1 MPLKIHSRSIPKIT
15 GAVMLGAPVI
25 IAMEKVV
32 INVDLAVLW
41 ADNKRV
47 TAPQIVV
54 GNQPLLV
61 RAKHSV

>member
-1 MPLKIHSRSIPKIT
+1 
-15 GAVMLGAPVI
+15 VMWGAPVI

-32 INVDLAVLW
+32 ISVDLAVLW

-54 GNQPLLV
+54 KNQPPLV

>member
-1 MPLKIHSRSIPKIT
+1 MPLKTHFRSIPKIT
-15 GAVMLGAPVI
+15 GAVMSGAPVI
-25 IAMEKVV
+25 IAMGKVV
-32 INVDLAVLW
+32 INADLAVLW

-54 GNQPLLV
+54 ENQPLLV

>member
-1 MPLKIHSRSIPKIT
+1 MPLKIHFRSIPKIT
-15 GAVMLGAPVI
+15 GAVMWGAPVI

-47 TAPQIVV
+47 TAPQIEAK
-54 GNQPLLV
+54 NHPLLV